1 MNTRIE
7 LLAKFIINTAPIYN
21 SKETNARQKALME
34 TIVGAGV
41 FYLPSGIEY
50 YNGCISQA
58 ALDALGN
65 NNKTKLVKEHPFPRK
80 ITGKLC
86 YTEHLNSIQEDL
98 ANFEKLYCEKFG
110 RWNYVLESENKKL
123 IKCSKNHNFIDAET
137 SYLKS
142 GIELVEMDLAEIS
155 SKRAEGSA
163 DIIVDEY

>member
-41 FYLPSGIEY
+41 FYLPSGNDY
-50 YNGCISQA
+50 YNGFISQA

-86 YTEHLNSIQEDL
+86 YTKYLNLIEEDL
-98 ANFEKLYCEKFG
+98 GNLDKLYHEKFG

-123 IKCSKNHNFIDAET
+123 IKYSKTHNFIDENT
-137 SYLKS
+137 SYLLS
-142 GIELVEMDLAEIS
+142 GIELVAMSLADIRLR
-155 SKRAEGSA
+155 RAEGSE